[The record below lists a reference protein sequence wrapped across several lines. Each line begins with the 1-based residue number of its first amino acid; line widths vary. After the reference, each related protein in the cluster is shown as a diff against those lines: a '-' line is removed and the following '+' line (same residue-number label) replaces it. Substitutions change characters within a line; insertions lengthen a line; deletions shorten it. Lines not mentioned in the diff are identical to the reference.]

1 MYFLSNNIDQNTSSC
16 EIYVVLLS
24 LTLFGDWNLDCF
36 EYLALKTANIFSGDC
51 KGLENFYDYIPSK
64 KRESKDSA

>member
-36 EYLALKTANIFSGDC
+36 ELKTANIFSGDC
-51 KGLENFYDYIPSK
+51 KGLENFISYIISW
-64 KRESKDSA
+64 DC